1 MTRICRSGTD
11 ENAMVNYDCQDNDMF
26 LTTAESESYNMS
38 KPSEASIS
46 AEGIL
51 LLMWNCSKMAARLS
65 IWAFL

>member
-1 MTRICRSGTD
+1 M
-11 ENAMVNYDCQDNDMF
+11 EKAMVNYNHPDNDMF
-26 LTTAESESYNMS
+26 LGTVEGGSYNMS

-51 LLMWNCSKMAARLS
+51 FLMRNCSKMAARSS